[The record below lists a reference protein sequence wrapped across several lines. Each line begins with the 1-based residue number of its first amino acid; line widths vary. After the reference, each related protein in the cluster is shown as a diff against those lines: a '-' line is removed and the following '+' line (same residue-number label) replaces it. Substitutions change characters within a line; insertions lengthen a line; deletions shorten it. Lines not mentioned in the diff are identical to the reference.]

1 MHQPIP
7 QWEQVA
13 VPHKHTINDIT
24 KKKYIKNKQR
34 EKFHVILKYTEAG
47 RNMRWKGRVSYTLR
61 VNKLKHQPSGYF
73 DKG

>member
-47 RNMRWKGRVSYTLR
+47 RNMRWKG
-61 VNKLKHQPSGYF
+61 
-73 DKG
+73 